1 MTQNLNDDLKKLSI
15 YVYDNKKNSLPSGW
29 EKIYTQKNTQNGFYG
44 EAYKKNNEIVIVY
57 RGTDT
62 NKISLPDKQDFIIGD
77 LPMWFG
83 LNSGQYDDAKKMF
96 DTINK
101 KYGSKRIILTGHSL
115 GGSLAQIVSA
125 DTGRKAVTFNAF
137 GTGEILNRMGYKNQ
151 NLLDITN
158 YGNENDYVFTSKINH
173 QPGTTYLTN
182 TNLNPDTEAA
192 AKYMPHIQMF
202 KANNHKLENMNELE
216 KAVKLTNQDNSY
228 KHSDTLLKG
237 SVSYDDFEDISEDEL
252 AELLFNENDTDS
264 YTIKSQILAE
274 LKKPQENKVKQAI
287 QNLFGKEN
295 STDKKDFDE
304 NKDYSNYINEVTK
317 TNIIFTQEDI
327 DNMSKE
333 DYKKN
338 QKAIEYQKE
347 KIGIPTKKQ
356 AKESGLVYVSGYTRS
371 DGTKVKSYYRAR
383 PA

>member
-1 MTQNLNDDLKKLSI
+1 
-15 YVYDNKKNSLPSGW
+15 
-29 EKIYTQKNTQNGFYG
+29 
-44 EAYKKNNEIVIVY
+44 
-57 RGTDT
+57 
-62 NKISLPDKQDFIIGD
+62 
-77 LPMWFG
+77 MWFG

-216 KAVKLTNQDNSY
+216 KAVKLTNQNNSY
-228 KHSDTLLKG
+228 KYSDTLLKG
-237 SVSYDDFEDISEDEL
+237 SVSYDDFDDISEDEL

-287 QNLFGKEN
+287 QNLFGKEH

-317 TNIIFTQEDI
+317 TNIIYTQEDI

-338 QKAIEYQKE
+338 QKTIEYQKE